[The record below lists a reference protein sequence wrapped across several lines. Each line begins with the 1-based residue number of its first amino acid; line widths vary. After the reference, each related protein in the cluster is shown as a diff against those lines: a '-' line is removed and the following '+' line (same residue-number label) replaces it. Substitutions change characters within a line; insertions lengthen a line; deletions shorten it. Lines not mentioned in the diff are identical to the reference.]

1 MTKEEFYFESRDKMT
16 KLHGI
21 RWIPDGKIHAIL
33 QIAHGMVEYIDR
45 YQEFAE
51 FLTSRGYLVTGHD
64 HLGHGLSVSQE
75 MDYGYFCDQEESITV
90 LVKDIHRLKKITQE
104 MYPDVPYYLLGHSMG
119 SFLSRKYVTMYGTGI
134 DGVLLVGTG
143 AQNNVRLA
151 VGRIV
156 SSCLGKLRGWH
167 YRSDFINQLAF
178 GKYNKRIDQPV
189 SKNDWLSREE
199 SNVKAYNK
207 DKQCS
212 FIFTVNGFYTL
223 FSLIA
228 EVQKKGQLNQLP
240 LRLPV
245 YFLAG
250 AEDPVGH
257 YGKDVERIYNC
268 YKELGMKD
276 VTMKLYPGDRHELL
290 NETDKADVYADI
302 VTWLDGHARIL

>member
-1 MTKEEFYFESRDKMT
+1 MDIEELKFNQYKLYSEQKEQFTNRSFMINRFYMVMVVVLIPLILLFGGMGFPYRISAALILALIGIMVSVLWWLNMDSYNMLVKIKFSEVLDKMERE
-16 KLHGI
+16 L
-21 RWIPDGKIHAIL
+21 PFQPYLNELEAI
-33 QIAHGMVEYIDR
+33 
-45 YQEFAE
+45 
-51 FLTSRGYLVTGHD
+51 
-64 HLGHGLSVSQE
+64 
-75 MDYGYFCDQEESITV
+75 
-90 LVKDIHRLKKITQE
+90 
-104 MYPDVPYYLLGHSMG
+104 
-119 SFLSRKYVTMYGTGI
+119 
-134 DGVLLVGTG
+134 
-143 AQNNVRLA
+143 
-151 VGRIV
+151 
-156 SSCLGKLRGWH
+156 
-167 YRSDFINQLAF
+167 
-178 GKYNKRIDQPV
+178 
-189 SKNDWLSREE
+189 
-199 SNVKAYNK
+199 KAYNK